1 MRKKIEQ
8 DYSKEQQLPR
18 LGISPYLEL
27 MNQSISSD
35 ISTKAAHIGLLLLWI
50 SDNIQD
56 LVDLKLEPYGI
67 TESKLD
73 LLLLLTLHSNRNA
86 APPTPSSIA
95 SRLGIRRASAT
106 AMLDW
111 LEKRNWV
118 ERTENMDNR
127 RMVRVEITEE
137 GRQLVQKIL
146 PNFWAVLASL
156 ISDMTN
162 EEQELLMN
170 LFSKLNTSLEN
181 RLGVG
186 R

>member
-1 MRKKIEQ
+1 MRRKIEQ

-27 MNQSISSD
+27 MKKSVSSD
-35 ISTKAAHIGLLLLWI
+35 LTEKAHIGLLLLWI

-73 LLLLLTLHSNRNA
+73 LLLLLTLHSNDKA
-86 APPTPSSIA
+86 ASPTPSALA

-106 AMLDW
+106 ALLDW

-118 ERTENMDNR
+118 KRTVNTDNR
-127 RMVRVEITEE
+127 RMVHVEITEE
-137 GRQLVQKIL
+137 GRRLVRQVL
-146 PNFWAVLASL
+146 PEFWTVLASL
-156 ISDMTN
+156 MSDMTH
-162 EEQELLMN
+162 EEQQVLLK
-170 LFSKLNTSLEN
+170 LFGKMNTSLEK